1 MGNQSARET
10 EKVEPFPEIEEGE
23 LIVIVAGGPQPPQSS
38 GSRRPIG
45 ERERRREGS
54 W

>member
-23 LIVIVAGGPQPPQSS
+23 LIVIVAGGLSLLKAR
-38 GSRRPIG
+38 GLGGR
-45 ERERRREGS
+45 
-54 W
+54 